1 PLPSNSAILHSFRS
15 RHCAP
20 ETLFRV
26 TCPTFCT
33 KTNERVYITARACE
47 LGFGG
52 TKGLQA
58 AGAGGLREAFSLRQA
73 VMFFQSVVGTPWR
86 ESCGSCV
93 SGSWCGIG
101 GRQFLY

>member
-1 PLPSNSAILHSFRS
+1 MTKKKKSKMQKDKDMVASVLKEMARL
-15 RHCAP
+15 
-20 ETLFRV
+20 

-58 AGAGGLREAFSLRQA
+58 AGAGGL
-73 VMFFQSVVGTPWR
+73 
-86 ESCGSCV
+86 
-93 SGSWCGIG
+93 
-101 GRQFLY
+101 